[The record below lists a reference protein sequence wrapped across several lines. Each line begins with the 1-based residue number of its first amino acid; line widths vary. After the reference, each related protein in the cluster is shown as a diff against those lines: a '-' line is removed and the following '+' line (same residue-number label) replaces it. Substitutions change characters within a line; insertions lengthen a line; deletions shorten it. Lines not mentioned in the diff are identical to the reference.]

1 MGMEVAVISELRNER
16 VVHLT
21 IDSPPVNV
29 LDAANLKE
37 LVDLLG
43 ALTGDETV
51 AAVVLSGEGKC
62 FSAGASVAEHK
73 PEQAKGMLS
82 ALSEACLALPAFP
95 APVIAAVHGACLG
108 GAMELISFC
117 DFVVAAPDA
126 VFGQPEIKLAFFP
139 PVAVHRL
146 PRLTG
151 YQNAA
156 FSIMSGD
163 NLPAERALQM
173 GLVQRILP
181 KDDWNELDVQFNG
194 LSTPVLR
201 LTKSAMARGV
211 SKDNSEPLASSNRL
225 FMSELYRLKDVEEG
239 IRSFEERR
247 APVWEHR

>member
-1 MGMEVAVISELRNER
+1 MIVESRNER

-29 LDAANLKE
+29 LDAANLGE
-37 LVDLLG
+37 LVDCLA
-43 ALTGDETV
+43 ALAPDETV
-51 AAVVLSGEGKC
+51 AAVVLSGNAKC

-73 PEQAKGMLS
+73 PDQAEGMLS

-156 FSIMSGD
+156 FSIMSGE
-163 NLPAERALQM
+163 NLPAERAMAM
-173 GLVQRILP
+173 GLVQKILP
-181 KDDWNELDVQFNG
+181 VDEWVELDDLFNG
-194 LSTPVLR
+194 LSAPVLR

-211 SKDNSEPLASSNRL
+211 REDNAGPLESFNDL
-225 FMSELYRLKDVEEG
+225 FMSELYRLEDVEEG
-239 IRSFEERR
+239 IKSFEERR
-247 APVWEHR
+247 PPEWKHR